1 MVQSGYTEA
10 RDDSREKNEE
20 GQGNKTAI
28 RRCFSYSRTMVIDRR
43 EDPLCGES
51 RDCIFVRKW
60 KLSIVH
66 HLVGQWVAHGMRTL
80 TNCRHRAK
88 KL

>member
-20 GQGNKTAI
+20 GQGNKPTV

-43 EDPLCGES
+43 EDPLCGYHVIDS
-51 RDCIFVRKW
+51 
-60 KLSIVH
+60 LSENGNY
-66 HLVGQWVAHGMRTL
+66 LLSTTWSDNG
-80 TNCRHRAK
+80 
-88 KL
+88 